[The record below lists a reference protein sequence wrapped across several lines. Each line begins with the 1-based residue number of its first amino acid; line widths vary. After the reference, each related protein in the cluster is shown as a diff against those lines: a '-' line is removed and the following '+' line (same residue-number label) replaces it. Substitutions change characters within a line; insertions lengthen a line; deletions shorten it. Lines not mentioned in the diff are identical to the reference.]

1 MQTEELDNLLEAY
14 RELYPNQR
22 PWIYLDE
29 NTKYYWLGKICQ
41 KVSQISLEHHTI
53 QVIPIWK
60 WLLSSTLK

>member
-29 NTKYYWLGKICQ
+29 IQNIIGWEKFARRLADSKYRVMI
-41 KVSQISLEHHTI
+41 
-53 QVIPIWK
+53 
-60 WLLSSTLK
+60 